1 MKTLTITLTFISII
15 FYGQL
20 LITVV
25 IFYAEYL
32 HISIDLIFT
41 VMMRER
47 ESESESERK
56 KGRERVLQFIKLM
69 RVFVPSGYE
78 RINQ

>member
-47 ESESESERK
+47 ESESDRK

>member
-47 ESESESERK
+47 ESESERK
-56 KGRERVLQFIKLM
+56 KWREREC
-69 RVFVPSGYE
+69 SGS
-78 RINQ
+78 

>member
-47 ESESESERK
+47 ESESERK
-56 KGRERVLQFIKLM
+56 KGREREC
-69 RVFVPSGYE
+69 SGS
-78 RINQ
+78 